1 MAVFFI
7 AATRELAKMI
17 AVIATFELSKA
28 DLEEAVTDY
37 INKVLQP
44 NVGYDL
50 GDLTVTFT
58 VDEFRHLSRREG
70 RRYSR
75 RQRRR

>member
-1 MAVFFI
+1 M
-7 AATRELAKMI
+7 
-17 AVIATFELSKA
+17 IATFELSKA

-50 GDLTVTFT
+50 GDLTVTLT
-58 VDEFRHLSRREG
+58 VNEFDISAVAKVVDTPGGNDDDDDKE
-70 RRYSR
+70 
-75 RQRRR
+75 

>member
-1 MAVFFI
+1 M
-7 AATRELAKMI
+7 
-17 AVIATFELSKA
+17 IATFELSKA

-58 VDEFRHLSRREG
+58 VNEFDISAVAKVVDTPGGNDDDDDDDKE
-70 RRYSR
+70 
-75 RQRRR
+75 

>member
-1 MAVFFI
+1 M
-7 AATRELAKMI
+7 
-17 AVIATFELSKA
+17 IATFELSKA

-58 VDEFRHLSRREG
+58 VNEFDLSAVAKVVDTPGGNDDDDDKE
-70 RRYSR
+70 
-75 RQRRR
+75 

>member
-1 MAVFFI
+1 
-7 AATRELAKMI
+7 
-17 AVIATFELSKA
+17 
-28 DLEEAVTDY
+28 LEEAVTDY

-58 VDEFRHLSRREG
+58 VNEFDISAVAKVVDTPGGNDDDDDKE
-70 RRYSR
+70 
-75 RQRRR
+75 